1 MTALRRRSVFWEV
14 KRMKPARLVVLG
26 VAIVAGGIA
35 AWLASKSHKPE
46 APQPVVAQLE
56 TVQVLIAKTDLDRG
70 QVIGPSDIGW
80 ETWPKAAAN
89 ANFILQSTR
98 PNAMGQFVGAIV
110 RVPVAAGQPIYDP
123 MVVFA
128 KGSGFMAAILP
139 KGMRAVSMNVSPD
152 TAAGGFILPED
163 HVDVVLTRHDKQA
176 EKENAGTE
184 KILSETI
191 LRNVPVLAVDQAV
204 EEKSGVKVAVAKT
217 VTLEVT
223 PGQAEQLQL
232 ARVQG
237 SLSLSL
243 RSLLD
248 SGSPTPEGGV
258 EAEANTQISTVRFGV
273 STNTTVNR

>member
-1 MTALRRRSVFWEV
+1 
-14 KRMKPARLVVLG
+14 MKPARLVVLG
-26 VAIVAGGIA
+26 VAVVAGGIA
-35 AWLASKSHKPE
+35 ALLAGKSHQPE
-46 APQPVVAQLE
+46 APAPVVAQLE

-80 ETWPKAAAN
+80 QTWPKAAAN
-89 ANFILQSTR
+89 ANFVIQTSR
-98 PNAMGQFVGAIV
+98 PNAMSQFVGAIV
-110 RVPVAAGQPIYDP
+110 RVPVSAGQPVYDP

-139 KGMRAVSMNVSPD
+139 KGMRAVSMDVSAD
-152 TAAGGFILPED
+152 SEAGGFILPGD
-163 HVDVVLTRHDKQA
+163 HVDLVLTHHDKQA

-191 LRNVPVLAVDQAV
+191 LRNVPVLATDQSV
-204 EEKSGVKVAVAKT
+204 EQKNGQKVVVAKT

-223 PGQAEQLQL
+223 PAQAEQLEL

-237 SLSLSL
+237 NLSLTL

-248 SGSPTPEGGV
+248 SSSPTPEGGV
-258 EAEANTQISTVRFGV
+258 EADANTQISTVRFGV
-273 STNTTVNR
+273 STMTTVNR